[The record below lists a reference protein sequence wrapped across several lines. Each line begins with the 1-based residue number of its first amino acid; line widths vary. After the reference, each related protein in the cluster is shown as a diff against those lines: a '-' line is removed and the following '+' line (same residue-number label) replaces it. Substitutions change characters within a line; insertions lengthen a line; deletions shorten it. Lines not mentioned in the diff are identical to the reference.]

1 MHIIPRMPRII
12 STMNQVISFARKRLK
27 QRSIDAAIRMSRM
40 LEAYKRRR
48 SVAPSC
54 RAVKGLK
61 SSKRTPG
68 RQDRAVGH
76 SLFFAAGRGGSS
88 LRPPGWVRT
97 PFLIVAI
104 VTSSSE

>member
-1 MHIIPRMPRII
+1 MPRII
-12 STMNQVISFARKRLK
+12 STTNQVISDARRRLK

-48 SVAPSC
+48 SVGPWC
-54 RAVKGLK
+54 RAVMGLK

-88 LRPPGWVRT
+88 LRLPSWVRT

-104 VTSSSE
+104 VNSSSEW